1 MLSEGA
7 SHGGDDS
14 IMAHGRRKKE
24 VSSKLIVREGCA
36 TPSAF
41 NMAEVDER
49 VGEAAGVGLII
60 EGWFKDRVM
69 NMYNIFYQKQLQ

>member
-1 MLSEGA
+1 
-7 SHGGDDS
+7 
-14 IMAHGRRKKE
+14 
-24 VSSKLIVREGCA
+24 
-36 TPSAF
+36 
-41 NMAEVDER
+41 MAEVDER